1 MTNSANKPNLEIK
14 LDWKTISEDGSPFY
28 RFTMLDGEVVFWFSL
43 HHNKNIYDIGVTTGT
58 LFPVSN
64 MMIFANTDMDKPFY
78 FKQVIINPKALNA
91 DIQTTQKYIEELQL
105 ACAIGQR
112 IEDFF
117 KNEFL
122 QNYADKEPTRLF
134 DGGTT

>member
-1 MTNSANKPNLEIK
+1 MTESFSANKLNLEIK
-14 LDWKTISEDGSPFY
+14 LDYKAISEDGSPFY
-28 RFTMLDGEVVFWFSL
+28 RFVMLDGEIVFWFSL
-43 HHNKNIYDIGVTTGT
+43 HHNKNIYDIGIATGT
-58 LFPVSN
+58 LFPVSG
-64 MMIFANTDMDKPFY
+64 MMIFADTDMDEPFY

-91 DIQTTQKYIEELQL
+91 DIQTTQRYIEELQL

-122 QNYADKEPTRLF
+122 QKYAEK
-134 DGGTT
+134 

>member
-1 MTNSANKPNLEIK
+1 MKNSENKLNLEIK

-28 RFTMLDGEVVFWFSL
+28 RFTMLDGEVVIWFSL
-43 HHNKNIYDIGVTTGT
+43 HNNKNIYDIGVTTGT
-58 LFPVSN
+58 LFPVSD
-64 MMIFANTDMDKPFY
+64 MVIFADTNMDKPFY

-105 ACAIGQR
+105 ARAIGQR

-117 KNEFL
+117 KNEFM
-122 QNYADKEPTRLF
+122 QKYTEK
-134 DGGTT
+134 

>member
-1 MTNSANKPNLEIK
+1 MTNFANKLNLEIK
-14 LDWKTISEDGSPFY
+14 LDYKTISEDGSPFY
-28 RFTMLDGEVVFWFSL
+28 RFTMLGGEVVFWFSL

-64 MMIFANTDMDKPFY
+64 MVIFANTDMDEPFY

-122 QNYADKEPTRLF
+122 QNYADPQPTHLF
-134 DGGTT
+134 AGGMT